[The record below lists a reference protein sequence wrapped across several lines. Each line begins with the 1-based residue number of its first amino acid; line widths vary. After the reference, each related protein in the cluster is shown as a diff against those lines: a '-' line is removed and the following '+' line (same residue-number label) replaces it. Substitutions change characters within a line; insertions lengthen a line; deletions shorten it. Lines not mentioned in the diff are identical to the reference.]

1 MGSIDDFDF
10 IRLEGVAPEQASS
23 IRIISREGV
32 DGVRA
37 RLEAKRAE
45 PSRWIGIIDTVDVAA
60 AEARRVALAGL
71 QGSVVT
77 LTDDHGTEFTN
88 VLCLL
93 ARPVPGG
100 KTVALS
106 AVGGEE
112 SSTDRVMVT
121 FEFLLQFTE
130 V

>member
-1 MGSIDDFDF
+1 MPSLDSHDF
-10 IRLEGVAPEQASS
+10 ITLRGESQQQASQVAV
-23 IRIISREGV
+23 ISRDGI

-37 RLEAKRAE
+37 RLQAKRAE
-45 PSRWIGIIDTVDVAA
+45 PSRYVGIIDTENVAA
-60 AEARRVALAGL
+60 AEAKRVALSGL

-77 LTDDHGTEFTN
+77 LTDDLGTEFTN
-88 VLCLL
+88 VLVLL
-93 ARPVPGG
+93 ARPIAGSPR
-100 KTVALS
+100 VALS

-121 FEFLLQFTE
+121 FEFLVQLTE